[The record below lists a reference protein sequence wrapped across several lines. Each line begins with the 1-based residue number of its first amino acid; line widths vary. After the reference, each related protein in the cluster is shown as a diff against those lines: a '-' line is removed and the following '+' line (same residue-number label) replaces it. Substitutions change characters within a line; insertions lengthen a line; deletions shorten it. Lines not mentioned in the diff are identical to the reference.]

1 MNKEK
6 HVSAPLYF
14 FTIIFKCVKNKSKL
28 HYLVYLNA
36 TSVQSKSGVLNIH
49 LLYLFSSIQFIS
61 KGQCLL
67 MDITANMPQLD
78 KKLVFLCSLW
88 TGVKFTT

>member
-14 FTIIFKCVKNKSKL
+14 FTIIFKCVMDKSRL
-28 HYLVYLNA
+28 HYLVYLNT
-36 TSVQSKSGVLNIH
+36 TSVQSKSGALNIH
-49 LLYLFSSIQFIS
+49 LLSLFSSIHFIS

-67 MDITANMPQLD
+67 MDVTANMPELD

>member
-1 MNKEK
+1 MD
-6 HVSAPLYF
+6 
-14 FTIIFKCVKNKSKL
+14 KSRL
-28 HYLVYLNA
+28 HYLVYLNT
-36 TSVQSKSGVLNIH
+36 TSVQSKSGALNIH
-49 LLYLFSSIQFIS
+49 LLYLFSSIHFIS

-67 MDITANMPQLD
+67 MDVTANMPELD